1 MKKTDQTLL
10 EQMRIT
16 DFEIEGRLALFDIT
30 AFDCNCLLQAAPAIS
45 HEIDELVNQFYEKQ
59 TNIPE
64 IALLIGDSETLG
76 RLTRAQLKYI
86 ADLFSG
92 HYDVEYV
99 NNRLRIGLVHKR
111 IGVDPKLYLA
121 GVQTLKSLLIE
132 VVNRIF
138 VEQEQRDDIVRA
150 LEKLFVFDIS
160 LVFDTYIR
168 SLISEIEISKDNS
181 DKYAQSLEEKV
192 RQRTRELEAMSR
204 TDPLTGLQNTR
215 HLSDVLADVNKR
227 AESHGEAVTLVYLDI
242 NDFKV
247 VNDVHGHLHG
257 DDVLRTVANAIKK
270 VSRSEDYCFRY
281 GGDEFCILMG
291 RCTKDQAIEV
301 YGKRLIKEINKQESG
316 LTLSIGYAQSG
327 PDNYLSTEALI
338 READEKM
345 YVNKRLTKPVSEPL
359 LTRQG

>member
-16 DFEIEGRLALFDIT
+16 DFEIEARLGLFSITSSDI
-30 AFDCNCLLQAAPAIS
+30 NCLKEAGPTVS
-45 HEIDELVNQFYEKQ
+45 HEIDALVGRFYETQ
-59 TNIPE
+59 TNVPE

-76 RLTRAQLKYI
+76 RLTRAQMKYV

-92 HYDVEYV
+92 VYGVEYV

-132 VVNRIF
+132 VINRIF
-138 VEQEQRDDIVRA
+138 VDTEQRNNIVNA

-168 SLISEIEISKDNS
+168 SLISQIEISKNNS
-181 DKYAQSLEEKV
+181 DQYAQSLEQKV
-192 RQRTRELEAMSR
+192 RQRTKELELMSR

-215 HLSDVLADVNKR
+215 HLSEVLAGINKN
-227 AESHGEAVTLVYLDI
+227 AESCRESVTLVYLDI

-247 VNDVHGHLHG
+247 VNDIHGHLHG
-257 DDVLRTVANAIKK
+257 DEVLRVVANAIKK
-270 VSRSEDYCFRY
+270 VSRAEDHCFRY
-281 GGDEFCILMG
+281 GGDEFCILMAM
-291 RCTKDQAIEV
+291 CTKEQAIDV
-301 YGKRLIKEINKQESG
+301 YGKRLLKEINKQESG
-316 LTLSIGYAQSG
+316 LSISIGYAQSG

-345 YVNKRLTKPVSEPL
+345 YVNKRLTKSVSEPL